1 MAPQFS
7 GSTSQTKLKE
17 IQMATKKKSIDGAKL
32 IKMVEEGMPIPE
44 IMKKLNIKTS
54 NQLTVA
60 YARAQ
65 MEAGKIPEI
74 AGGRGGAASGSANEI
89 TVGKRG
95 SVIIPKEIAEG
106 LGIAVGDKF
115 SVRKTKAVIALK
127 RI

>member
-1 MAPQFS
+1 MA
-7 GSTSQTKLKE
+7 
-17 IQMATKKKSIDGAKL
+17 AKKKSIDGAKL
-32 IKMVEEGMPIPE
+32 IKMVEDGVPRPE

-54 NQLTVA
+54 QQLTVS

-74 AGGRGGAASGSANEI
+74 AGGRGGAAAGDGNEV

-95 SVIIPKEIAEG
+95 SVIIPKDMAEV

-115 SVRKTKAVIALK
+115 SVRKTKAGIALK
-127 RI
+127 KI

>member
-1 MAPQFS
+1 MP
-7 GSTSQTKLKE
+7 
-17 IQMATKKKSIDGAKL
+17 KKKSIDGAKL
-32 IKMVEEGMPIPE
+32 IKMVEDKVPRTE
-44 IMKKLNIKTS
+44 IMKKFNIKTS

-74 AGGRGGAASGSANEI
+74 AGGRGGTTTVSANEV

-95 SVIIPKEIAEG
+95 SVIIPKDMAEG

-115 SVRKTKAVIALK
+115 TVRKTKAGISLK
-127 RI
+127 KI

>member
-1 MAPQFS
+1 MA
-7 GSTSQTKLKE
+7 
-17 IQMATKKKSIDGAKL
+17 AKKKSIDGAKL
-32 IKMVEEGMPIPE
+32 IKMVEDKVPRSE

-54 NQLTVA
+54 NQLTLA

-74 AGGRGGAASGSANEI
+74 AGGRRSAATGGGNEVV
-89 TVGKRG
+89 VGKRG
-95 SVIIPKEIAEG
+95 SVIIPKPMTEG

-115 SVRKTKAVIALK
+115 TVRKTKAGIALK

>member
-1 MAPQFS
+1 MAA
-7 GSTSQTKLKE
+7 KN
-17 IQMATKKKSIDGAKL
+17 KSIDGAKL
-32 IKMVEEGMPIPE
+32 IKMVEDKVPRPE

-65 MEAGKIPEI
+65 MKAGKIPEI
-74 AGGRGGAASGSANEI
+74 EGGRGGAAPGGANEI

-95 SVIIPKEIAEG
+95 SVIISKPMAEG

-115 SVRKTKAVIALK
+115 SVKKIKAGIALK
-127 RI
+127 KI